1 MRIVTETSALEALA
15 AELAEGPYVA
25 IDTEFMRDQTYW
37 PKLCL
42 IQAAGAGV
50 EAIIDPL
57 AEGLDL
63 KPFHALLAD
72 KSVIKVFHAARQD
85 VEIFH
90 HQGGVIP
97 DPLFD
102 TQIAA
107 MVCGFGESA
116 SYETLVRKL
125 AKAEIDKSARFTD
138 WSRRPLSR
146 RQLEY
151 ALADVTYL
159 RLVYEL
165 LSKELEKTGRAKWV
179 EEEEATLKDPQTYQL
194 EPLEAW
200 RRLKPRSGNKRFL
213 SVLAGVAAW
222 REREAQTRDV
232 PRNRILKDEALLEI
246 AAHPPPDAEHL
257 GQIRALPNGYAAS
270 RAGKA
275 LLAAVKDALTTA
287 PPEGMAPP
295 ERRQRGPEP
304 SQAALD
310 LLKTLL
316 RLRATQYRVAPRLVA
331 GSDDLE
337 RLASGD
343 DEGVAALHGWRA
355 EVFGNDAVALRDGRL
370 AIALEHGEAVVIETG
385 VEKKQRAKSR

>member
-1 MRIVTETSALEALA
+1 MA
-15 AELAEGPYVA
+15 A
-25 IDTEFMRDQTYW
+25 
-37 PKLCL
+37 
-42 IQAAGAGV
+42 
-50 EAIIDPL
+50 
-57 AEGLDL
+57 
-63 KPFHALLAD
+63 
-72 KSVIKVFHAARQD
+72 KSVAKVFHAARQD
-85 VEIFH
+85 IEIFH

-97 DPLFD
+97 EPLFD

-125 AKAEIDKSARFTD
+125 AKADIDKSARFTD

-165 LSKELEKTGRAKWV
+165 LSKELDKSDRASWV
-179 EEEEATLKDPQTYQL
+179 EEEEATLKDPATYRL
-194 EPLEAW
+194 DPTEAW

-213 SVLAGVAAW
+213 AVLAGVAAW

-257 GQIRALPNGYAAS
+257 GQIRAIPNGYANS

-275 LLAAVKDALTTA
+275 LIGVVKEALAGP
-287 PPEGMAPP
+287 PPEGMSIP
-295 ERRQRGPEP
+295 ERRARTREP
-304 SQAALD
+304 SPAALD

-316 RLRATQYRVAPRLVA
+316 RLRATQYQVAPRLVA
-331 GSDDLE
+331 VTEDLE
-337 RLASGD
+337 RLAAGD
-343 DEGVAALHGWRA
+343 DEGVPALHGWRA
-355 EVFGNDAVALRDGRL
+355 EVFGRDAVALRDGRM
-370 AIALEHGEAVVIETG
+370 AIALENGEAVVIEMA
-385 VEKKQRAKSR
+385 VEKKHRAGKAR

>member
-1 MRIVTETSALEALA
+1 MHIITDTAGLEALA
-15 AELAEGPYVA
+15 AELEKGPYVA

-42 IQAAGAGV
+42 IQAAGPEV

-57 AEGLDL
+57 ASDIDL
-63 KPFHALLAD
+63 APFYRVLAA
-72 KSVIKVFHAARQD
+72 KKVMKVLHAARQD
-85 VEIFH
+85 IEIFH
-90 HQGGVIP
+90 HQGHVIP
-97 DPLFD
+97 EPLFD

-125 AKAEIDKSARFTD
+125 AKADIDKSARFTD
-138 WSRRPLSR
+138 WSRRPLSK

-159 RLVYEL
+159 RLVYET
-165 LSKELEKTGRAKWV
+165 LSKELQKTGRAKWV
-179 EEEEATLKDPQTYQL
+179 EEEEATLKDPATYQL
-194 EPLEAW
+194 EPAEAW

-213 SVLAGVAAW
+213 ACLAGVAAW
-222 REREAQTRDV
+222 REREAQERDV

-257 GQIRALPNGYAAS
+257 GQIRGLPNGYANS

-275 LLAAVKDALTTA
+275 LIAAVKDALA
-287 PPEGMAPP
+287 GPAPEGMSAP
-295 ERRQRGPEP
+295 ERRRGLEP
-304 SQAALD
+304 SPAALD

-331 GSDDLE
+331 GTTDLE
-337 RLASGD
+337 RLAAGD

-355 EVFGNDAVALRDGRL
+355 EVFGHDAVALREGRL
-370 AIALEHGEAVVIETG
+370 AIALERGDAVVIETAP
-385 VEKKQRAKSR
+385 EKKSRSAKV